1 MADMV
6 DDQQAKQT
14 DLAGDDSALQGT
26 NRFDTFL
33 ERINYPA
40 TRDEIVDIAQALGDQ
55 EMLRRARQLPDEQ
68 FTQPEDLGRALDI
81 TK

>member
-14 DLAGDDSALQGT
+14 DPAGDDSAIGRT
-26 NRFDTFL
+26 SRFDTFL

-40 TRDEIVDIAQALGDQ
+40 TRDEVVKMAHTMGDQ
-55 EMLRRARQLPDEQ
+55 DMLRRARQLPDEQ
-68 FTQPEDLGRALDI
+68 FSQPEDLGLALDI
-81 TK
+81 TE